1 MIKMKNMKITEEKIA
16 TTEMSKR
23 MITMLESDADYIILQ
38 ALDHNVSVEE
48 YLNELR
54 DVVVSK
60 VEMLSNGMKA
70 KPKIQTQAVSSSVE
84 EPVYADGVE
93 TEDIE
98 DRLSDVKDFG
108 EDFPK
113 NPMKDIILLK
123 DNSLLNT
130 IMDFL
135 TEYNKPS
142 KAKPVNELEPS
153 LFDPTEFNPYETPKI
168 VPFECEPM
176 TDAEYADM
184 WLERERVF
192 RKTWRTPD
200 YRYLKRRRQRSGVE
214 QILIEPAH
222 QQRETA
228 YTELRIPLLAG

>member
-1 MIKMKNMKITEEKIA
+1 MKNTKITEEKIV

-54 DVVVSK
+54 VVVVSK

-70 KPKIQTQAVSSSVE
+70 KPKIQSQAVSASVQ
-84 EPVYADGVE
+84 EPVYVDSSE
-93 TEDIE
+93 TENVE

-108 EDFPK
+108 EDFLK
-113 NPMKDIILLK
+113 NPVKDNILLNK
-123 DNSLLNT
+123 
-130 IMDFL
+130 IMGFL
-135 TEYNKPS
+135 TDYNNPS
-142 KAKPVNELEPS
+142 KSESVKELEPS
-153 LFDPTEFNPYETPKI
+153 LFDPTEFNPFETPKT
-168 VPFECEPM
+168 VPFECEPL
-176 TDAEYADM
+176 TDTEYANM

-192 RKTWRTPD
+192 RKTWKTPN
-200 YRYLKRRRQRSGVE
+200 YRYMKRRRQRSGVE

-228 YTELRIPLLAG
+228 YTEPRIPLLAG

>member
-1 MIKMKNMKITEEKIA
+1 MKNMKITEEKIA

-70 KPKIQTQAVSSSVE
+70 KPKIQTQAASASVQ
-84 EPVYADGVE
+84 EPVYADGIE
-93 TEDIE
+93 TEDVE

-108 EDFPK
+108 GDFPK
-113 NPMKDIILLK
+113 NPTQDIILFK
-123 DNSLLNT
+123 DNALLNT

-135 TEYNKPS
+135 TDYNKPS
-142 KAKPVNELEPS
+142 KSGSVKELEPS
-153 LFDPTEFNPYETPKI
+153 LFDPTEFNPFETPKT
-168 VPFECEPM
+168 VPFECEPL
-176 TDAEYADM
+176 TDAEYANM

-192 RKTWRTPD
+192 RKSWKTPN
-200 YRYLKRRRQRSGVE
+200 YRYMKRRRQRSGEE

-228 YTELRIPLLAG
+228 YAELRIPLLAG

>member
-1 MIKMKNMKITEEKIA
+1 MKITEEKIA

-70 KPKIQTQAVSSSVE
+70 KPKIQSQAVSASVQ
-84 EPVYADGVE
+84 EPVYADSFE
-93 TEDIE
+93 TEEVD

-108 EDFPK
+108 EDFLK
-113 NPMKDIILLK
+113 NPVKDNILLNK
-123 DNSLLNT
+123 
-130 IMDFL
+130 IMGFL
-135 TEYNKPS
+135 TDYNKPS
-142 KAKPVNELEPS
+142 KPEPVKELEQNP
-153 LFDPTEFNPYETPKI
+153 FDPTEFNLFETPKT

-176 TDAEYADM
+176 TDAEYANM

-222 QQRETA
+222 QQQETA

>member
-1 MIKMKNMKITEEKIA
+1 MKNMKITEEKIA

-54 DVVVSK
+54 NVVVSK

-70 KPKIQTQAVSSSVE
+70 KPKIQTNAVSASVQ
-84 EPVYADGVE
+84 EPVYADGFE
-93 TEDIE
+93 IEDVE

-113 NPMKDIILLK
+113 DPMKENILLK
-123 DNSLLNT
+123 DKTLLNT

-135 TEYNKPS
+135 TDYNNPS
-142 KAKPVNELEPS
+142 KPESVKELEQN
-153 LFDPTEFNPYETPKI
+153 LFDPTEFTLYETPKS

-176 TDAEYADM
+176 TDSEYADM

-192 RKTWRTPD
+192 RKTRRTPD
-200 YRYLKRRRQRSGVE
+200 YRYVKRRRQRSGVE
-214 QILIEPAH
+214 QILTEPAH

>member
-1 MIKMKNMKITEEKIA
+1 MKNTKITEEKIA

-70 KPKIQTQAVSSSVE
+70 KPKIQTQAAPASVQ
-84 EPVYADGVE
+84 EPVYADGIE
-93 TEDIE
+93 TEDVE

-108 EDFPK
+108 NDFPK
-113 NPMKDIILLK
+113 DFMKDNILLK
-123 DNSLLNT
+123 DNTLLNT

-135 TEYNKPS
+135 TDYNKPS
-142 KAKPVNELEPS
+142 KSVKELEPS
-153 LFDPTEFNPYETPKI
+153 LFDPTEFNPFETPKT

-176 TDAEYADM
+176 TDTEYANM

-192 RKTWRTPD
+192 RKTWKTPN
-200 YRYLKRRRQRSGVE
+200 YRYMKRRRQRSGVE